1 MKGKLQSILLKCA
14 EQQIIE
20 REATIYAVR
29 EECNQLELVTE
40 VKCYGPALPSIH
52 PADIVCRPLD
62 CPVTTEEYIPRVSF
76 MIPRFQEERKND
88 ACLCLP
94 PFFSYR
100 GGYKMCLMVYCNGS
114 SDVKGK
120 FASIYVRVLSGEH
133 DKKLN
138 WPLHCKVEIEIQ
150 IAHKG

>member
-1 MKGKLQSILLKCA
+1 M
-14 EQQIIE
+14 
-20 REATIYAVR
+20 
-29 EECNQLELVTE
+29 
-40 VKCYGPALPSIH
+40 H
-52 PADIVCRPLD
+52 
-62 CPVTTEEYIPRVSF
+62 
-76 MIPRFQEERKND
+76 
-88 ACLCLP
+88 
-94 PFFSYR
+94 
-100 GGYKMCLMVYCNGS
+100 MCLMVYCNGS